1 MSPQGWRAPGRGLKD
16 LTGDGG
22 VRKEE
27 LHPGTGPTVPQDAS
41 VAVNYFGF
49 LEDKDK
55 PFCTHLDSK
64 SSKLMKLGTDITLW
78 GLEIGLLT
86 MRKGERA
93 RFFFTPSYAYGAMGC
108 PPLLPPNAMVM
119 FEVEL
124 LDFLDT
130 AESDLF
136 FDLTAEQQES
146 FQLEKVL
153 KIAETER
160 ECGNYLFR
168 KKLFRSAKDRYKRAL
183 SILSRSPSN
192 EAEQH
197 QLSTSQLL
205 LLLNLSITCLKLG
218 RPAQALAYGEQAL
231 KIDQRNAKA
240 LFRCGQAC
248 RCMAEY
254 EKALEFLVKA
264 QHIQPFNMDIN
275 EELKKLA
282 SCYRDAVEQEKE
294 TCRRMFASLSLPP
307 SDQK

>member
-1 MSPQGWRAPGRGLKD
+1 MAVFPQGWREPGRGLKD
-16 LTGDGG
+16 LSGDGG

-27 LHPGTGPTVPQDAS
+27 LHPGSGPTVPQDAS
-41 VAVNYFGF
+41 VA
-49 LEDKDK
+49 
-55 PFCTHLDSK
+55 
-64 SSKLMKLGTDITLW
+64 DITLW

-130 AESDLF
+130 AESDSF
-136 FDLTAEQQES
+136 FDLTAEQQDR

-153 KIAETER
+153 KVAEAER
-160 ECGNYLFR
+160 ECGNYFFR

-183 SILSRSPSN
+183 SVLNRSPSN
-192 EAEQH
+192 QTEQH

-218 RPAQALAYGEQAL
+218 HPAQALAYGEQAL

-264 QHIQPFNMDIN
+264 QHIQPFNLDIN

-282 SCYRDAVEQEKE
+282 RNKGNEVVKMAEVFY
-294 TCRRMFASLSLPP
+294 SLGVVSELK
-307 SDQK
+307 QVGNLLLCI

>member
-108 PPLLPPNAMVM
+108 PPLLPPNTMVM

-136 FDLTAEQQES
+136 FDLTA
-146 FQLEKVL
+146 
-153 KIAETER
+153 
-160 ECGNYLFR
+160 
-168 KKLFRSAKDRYKRAL
+168 AL

-218 RPAQALAYGEQAL
+218 SPAQALAYGEQAL

-254 EKALEFLVKA
+254 GKALEFLVKA

-282 SCYRDAVEQEKE
+282 SCYRDAVQQEKE